1 MRLPG
6 FLLSGP
12 RRFTL
17 HFESM
22 LSSDTQV
29 LSQKSP
35 TTTAAAIHTHGQS
48 IPRTPLADISLDA
61 TGIPDTANQEP
72 AYMMTGSLLA
82 YRRQSLNNSNNGS
95 FDDKKRYVQQPPLI

>member
-1 MRLPG
+1 MVCRYHHTLQ
-6 FLLSGP
+6 

-61 TGIPDTANQEP
+61 TGIPDAAN
-72 AYMMTGSLLA
+72 MIDTTT
-82 YRRQSLNNSNNGS
+82 
-95 FDDKKRYVQQPPLI
+95 